1 MGNLMICMIRTIQY
15 QTAFAAGAVKDVF
28 RGMENTNKGYSKDS
42 LQ

>member
-1 MGNLMICMIRTIQY
+1 MGNLMICMIRTIQH